1 MQLSYVLDSGVC
13 TPIASHAT
21 PLVQTLTADK
31 PLAVSVVQFVTAS
44 IVAAITFMTEAI
56 PANQATI
63 TSQTVTIPANK
74 NMVFCKWSNSVK
86 IKFNQAYI

>member
-13 TPIASHAT
+13 IPIVSHAT

-44 IVAAITFMTEAI
+44 IVAALTFMTEAI

-86 IKFNQAYI
+86 IKFNKAYI